1 MRYYLVQGKETDDS
15 ADDSFTYHYVSID
28 KDFTLKELETLAL
41 DQYCNDRD
49 IDRAKDGKYY
59 WESDDM
65 TEMTEV
71 VIDIWDIFQSDS
83 PITLFTQTNKEQN

>member
-1 MRYYLVQGKETDDS
+1 MKYYLVQGQETEES
-15 ADDSFTYHYVSID
+15 ADDSFTYHYASIN
-28 KDFTLKELETLAL
+28 KDFTLEELETLAL
-41 DQYCNDRD
+41 DQYCNYLD

-83 PITLFTQTNKEQN
+83 PITLLTQTNND